1 MKTWF
6 ITGASRGFGSLVAE
20 RALTKGDNVV
30 ATARNPKTISERLG
44 DRPNLLVVA
53 LDVANE
59 EQATAAAKAAI
70 DRFGGIDVLI
80 NNAGFGLMGAVEE
93 ASAAEIEAVYRTNVF
108 GLLTVSRAVLPYMR
122 KARSGRIFNISSI
135 GGYRGATGFGIYS
148 STKFAV
154 EGLSEAMHDEL
165 APLGIHV
172 TVVGPG
178 YFRTDF
184 LDASS
189 LSVSSR
195 KIPDYEATAGKVRTV
210 AGGLNHNQPGDPSKL
225 ADVLVAFADAP
236 NPPVRL
242 PLGSDTVAAI
252 EAKHKADSLIL
263 FGVAESL
270 VVDGLLTLERTT
282 CSLNPKISNP
292 QTNPQFV
299 VLGNLCAV
307 WHSPRCSKLL

>member
-6 ITGASRGFGSLVAE
+6 ITGASRGFGALVAE
-20 RALTKGDNVV
+20 RALAKGDGVV
-30 ATARNPKTISERLG
+30 ATARNPKVIVERFG
-44 DRPNLLVVA
+44 EHPNLLAVA
-53 LDVANE
+53 LDVGIE
-59 EQATAAAKAAI
+59 DQAVAAAKAAI
-70 DRFGGIDVLI
+70 DRFGRIDILL

-108 GLLTVSRAVLPYMR
+108 GLLTVSRAVLPHMR
-122 KARSGRIFNISSI
+122 KARSGRVLNISSI
-135 GGYRGATGFGIYS
+135 GGYRGAAGFGVYS

-154 EGLSEAMHDEL
+154 EGLSEAMHAEL

-172 TVVGPG
+172 TVIEPG

-184 LDASS
+184 LDSSS
-189 LSVSSR
+189 LSVSS
-195 KIPDYEATAGKVRTV
+195 KQISDYEATSGKVRNV

-252 EAKHKADSLIL
+252 EDKHKADSLIL
-263 FGVAESL
+263 SEWRSISL
-270 VVDGLLTLERTT
+270 STD
-282 CSLNPKISNP
+282 
-292 QTNPQFV
+292 F
-299 VLGNLCAV
+299 
-307 WHSPRCSKLL
+307 